1 MSLTQ
6 YSLTLDIK
14 CRIVKSK
21 IKATMPKPT
30 DELNF
35 ATTVF
40 EEKYE
45 KVYLD
50 QSIEMV
56 GMSTQLKR
64 LHTEMLRLQ
73 KKRKE

>member
-1 MSLTQ
+1 M
-6 YSLTLDIK
+6 
-14 CRIVKSK
+14 
-21 IKATMPKPT
+21 
-30 DELNF
+30 
-35 ATTVF
+35 F